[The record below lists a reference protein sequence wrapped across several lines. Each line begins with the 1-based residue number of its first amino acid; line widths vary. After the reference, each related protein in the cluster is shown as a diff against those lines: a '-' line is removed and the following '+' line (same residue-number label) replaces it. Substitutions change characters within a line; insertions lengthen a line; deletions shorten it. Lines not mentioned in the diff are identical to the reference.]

1 MNRGTYQNGYGR
13 RNDRHVPHPPQR
25 NFAQNDQAQHAQCSN
40 CGISGHQSS
49 DDTCPAKGR
58 TCGNCKKIGHYSRVC
73 WKKKKFAPVH
83 AINDMDMTNMMEAYK
98 EIEQPMPSPGTQTPP
113 AMIDDH
119 DYKF

>member
-1 MNRGTYQNGYGR
+1 MTRVR
-13 RNDRHVPHPPQR
+13 PKDE
-25 NFAQNDQAQHAQCSN
+25 HAVTAKR
-40 CGISGHQSS
+40 S
-49 DDTCPAKGR
+49 D
-58 TCGNCKKIGHYSRVC
+58 IIC